1 MFEVKDPESTY
12 PVPEK
17 KKNLGIVLAD
27 KYPLAC
33 TFFLAEFH
41 IDKNL
46 IESHWTKVL
55 KVKLL
60 LIVFVS
66 KS

>member
-17 KKNLGIVLAD
+17 KKKNPGIVLAD

-46 IESHWTKVL
+46 IESH
-55 KVKLL
+55 
-60 LIVFVS
+60 
-66 KS
+66 